1 MHRMADS
8 MVHEPSRFLGDS
20 QVARNLATA
29 HAVLAIG
36 NQPSSE
42 HPLVHSERAI
52 LEDAAE
58 LDGELLVA
66 TFTEP
71 DFPGGD
77 ERVLFR
83 VAARTGD
90 ASGPAQRDGSL
101 KRLVGVAKVYN
112 RILESGRE
120 VGWKAAHD
128 P

>member
-1 MHRMADS
+1 MAC
-8 MVHEPSRFLGDS
+8 
-20 QVARNLATA
+20 NLATA

-36 NQPSSE
+36 NQPSGE
-42 HPLVHSERAI
+42 HPLVHTQRAI
-52 LEDAAE
+52 LKDAAE
-58 LDGELLVA
+58 LDGKLLVA
-66 TFTEP
+66 TLTEP

-83 VAARTGD
+83 LTARTGD

-120 VGWKAAHD
+120 GGRNAD
-128 P
+128 